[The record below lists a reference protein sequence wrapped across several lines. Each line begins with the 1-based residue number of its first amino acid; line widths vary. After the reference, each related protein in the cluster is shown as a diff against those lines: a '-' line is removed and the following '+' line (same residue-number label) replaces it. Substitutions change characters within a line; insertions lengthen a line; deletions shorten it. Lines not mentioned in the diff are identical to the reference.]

1 MTERLKGGI
10 LNINLYKMSNEITR
24 KFEEIMAERDD
35 PDFKEKERIRKIRKE
50 NIENSDEGL

>member
-1 MTERLKGGI
+1 
-10 LNINLYKMSNEITR
+10 MSNEITR

-50 NIENSDEGL
+50 NIENNDEGL